1 VAHCQL
7 AHAAHVA
14 GWAGGRPLTLARSLP
29 TPLAFVS
36 GKSTL
41 IRSLVKNWTKQNLK
55 EANGPVTVV
64 TGKGRR
70 VTLIE

>member
-1 VAHCQL
+1 VPPAHL
-7 AHAAHVA
+7 NS
-14 GWAGGRPLTLARSLP
+14 G
-29 TPLAFVS
+29 FVV

-55 EANGPVTVV
+55 ETHGPVTVV

>member
-1 VAHCQL
+1 MAL
-7 AHAAHVA
+7 F
-14 GWAGGRPLTLARSLP
+14 L
-29 TPLAFVS
+29 FS